1 MLRALIAN
9 LYRWGWVTLYWSA
22 LCLIWGLY
30 GFYAL
35 LLYLEGT
42 QDAYPWATFTV
53 VIILTTVVIA
63 YRWAIRKMLAFERDI
78 QLLLLSPDGAWKTGE
93 NKGWYTSEF
102 EQIFAWKKSVLSAVF
117 FSLLAV
123 IIAVR
128 IRVAS
133 WLPSE
138 STRVVGIILY
148 VLIGTAFGACVWP
161 GYRMF
166 VFVSHLARKL
176 ERINPFAPTS
186 SGIYKISRT
195 FVKFEAVGAFL
206 ILLFGAAFEVS
217 PYQLNNRLILIIAVV
232 VSIIW
237 TFWFFFTQGQIH
249 KAMVRYKHEKQDWF
263 AEHYEKML
271 SKLVRQ
277 PDKETFEELQRY
289 IILKKEIDSIPVWP
303 FDTRALLTS
312 LGVII
317 SPILA
322 ALAQRLLGR

>member
-1 MLRALIAN
+1 MLRALIAM
-9 LYRWGWVTLYWSA
+9 LYKWRWIALYWGA
-22 LCLIWGLY
+22 FCLIWGLY
-30 GFYAL
+30 GIQAL
-35 LLYLEGT
+35 LLYLKGN
-42 QDAYPWATFTV
+42 QDTYPLAT
-53 VIILTTVVIA
+53 ILVAILLTIVALA
-63 YRWAIRKMLAFERDI
+63 YRWAIQKMLAFECDI
-78 QLLLLSPDGAWKTGE
+78 QLLLSSPDEDRRNGE

-102 EQIFAWKKSVLSAVF
+102 EQIFAWKKSVLSAALF
-117 FSLLAV
+117 TLLAI
-123 IIAVR
+123 IIAVK

-133 WLPSE
+133 WLPTE
-138 STRVVGIILY
+138 STRISGMSLY

-166 VFVSHLARKL
+166 VFVHRLAGKIK
-176 ERINPFAPTS
+176 RINPFAPTS
-186 SGIYKISRT
+186 SGIFKISRT

-206 ILLFGAAFEVS
+206 ILLFGAAFGAS
-217 PYQLNNRLILIIAVV
+217 PYQLNNRLILILAVA

-249 KAMVRYKHEKQDWF
+249 KAMVRYKHEKQEWF
-263 AEHYEKML
+263 AEHYEKVL

-289 IILKKEIDSIPVWP
+289 IVLKKEIDSIPVWP
-303 FDTRALLTS
+303 FDARALLTS

-322 ALAQRLLGR
+322 VLAQRLLGK